1 MDNGSAK
8 RGKSKKMSSVSPFSK
23 ELDKIYE
30 ILANTPDI
38 RSERVNELKK
48 LISAGK
54 YHVREELIAE
64 KMLQEF
70 LTELEEFKD

>member
-1 MDNGSAK
+1 MGA
-8 RGKSKKMSSVSPFSK
+8 VSPFSK

-38 RSERVNELKK
+38 RWERVNELKK

-54 YHVREELIAE
+54 YHVPEELIAE
-64 KMLQEF
+64 RMWQEF
-70 LTELEEFKD
+70 LMELEDYKD

>member
-1 MDNGSAK
+1 MNRRSAK
-8 RGKSKKMSSVSPFSK
+8 RGKSNKMGYVSPFSK

-38 RSERVNELKK
+38 RWERVNELKK
-48 LISAGK
+48 LISAGQ
-54 YHVREELIAE
+54 YHVAEELIAE

-70 LTELEEFKD
+70 LMELEEYKD

>member
-1 MDNGSAK
+1 M
-8 RGKSKKMSSVSPFSK
+8 RSVSPFSK

-30 ILANTPDI
+30 ILARTPDI
-38 RSERVNELKK
+38 RWKRVNELKK

-54 YHVREELIAE
+54 YHPPEELIAE

-70 LTELEEFKD
+70 LMELEKFKD

>member
-1 MDNGSAK
+1 MDSGSTK

-38 RSERVNELKK
+38 RWERVNELKK
-48 LISAGK
+48 LISTGN
-54 YHVREELIAE
+54 YHVPEERIAE

>member
-1 MDNGSAK
+1 MNNRSPK
-8 RGKSKKMSSVSPFSK
+8 RGKSKKMGAVSPFSK

-38 RSERVNELKK
+38 RWERVNELKK

-54 YHVREELIAE
+54 YHVPEELIAE
-64 KMLQEF
+64 RMWQEF
-70 LTELEEFKD
+70 LMELEDYKD